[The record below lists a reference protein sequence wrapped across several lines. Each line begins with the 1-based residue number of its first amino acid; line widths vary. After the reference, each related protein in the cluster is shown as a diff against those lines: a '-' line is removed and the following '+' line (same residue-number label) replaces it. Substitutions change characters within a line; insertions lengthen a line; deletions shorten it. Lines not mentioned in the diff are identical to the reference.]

1 MKRVLIAV
9 AVLLALGA
17 VAWGVLRKPPPAST
31 TTAASPAPASATAP
45 PAPALV
51 QVELAA
57 GDILTVQPQLLQ
69 QGVPLSAS
77 LKSVASAMVKAKVAG
92 ELRELSVREGD
103 RVRAGQVIARI
114 DPAEYQARLRQAEQQ
129 AGAARAQIDIAQR
142 QYDNNKALV
151 DQGFISRTA
160 LDASLSSLQAARASH
175 EAALAAQDVARKSL
189 DDTVLRAPLD
199 GVVAQRLAQNGE
211 RMAIDARIIEI
222 VDPRRLELEATV
234 SAAESVAVRAGQSA
248 LLQVEGAA
256 QPLKARVARI
266 NPSLQAGSR
275 SVLVYLAIEPAEG
288 LRQGL
293 FAQGMLD
300 TARGRVLALP
310 VSAVRTDK
318 PQPYAQTLAESSGQ
332 WKVVHRTVQ
341 TGVRG
346 READAGGAGSAA
358 DTLWVEVQGLRE
370 GDRVLQ
376 GSVGALRDG
385 TPVKLPAAR

>member
-31 TTAASPAPASATAP
+31 TTATSPAPASATAP

-57 GDILTVQPQLLQ
+57 GDILTVQPRLLQ
-69 QGVPLSAS
+69 QGVPLSGS

-114 DPAEYQARLRQAEQQ
+114 DPAESQARLRQAEQQ

-234 SAAESVAVRAGQSA
+234 SAAESVAVRVGQSA

-293 FAQGMLD
+293 FAQGTLD

-332 WKVVHRTVQ
+332 WKVVH
-341 TGVRG
+341 
-346 READAGGAGSAA
+346 
-358 DTLWVEVQGLRE
+358 
-370 GDRVLQ
+370 
-376 GSVGALRDG
+376 
-385 TPVKLPAAR
+385 